1 MTTWLNLMTR
11 PLARTPV
18 SATRGRLIGYAKAMR
33 TLPATVA
40 VLVCALSISA
50 SADPTERSAGTLAL
64 RAQMLRLAE
73 VDWKLR
79 VAAGELCP
87 RKVSGIGVWLD
98 HSSAYPI
105 SEADNLFRT
114 LRLGKLPQVA
124 AVAASSPAA
133 LAGIRTGDEIATIGG
148 LSMADELANSP
159 DPALFAEQVM
169 DLLSSFSSARP
180 ITLVL
185 RRGKATL
192 GKTVNPVSICAGRTI
207 LDTGQSL
214 EAHTDDKDLAIT
226 TALVE
231 FTANDDELAFILGH
245 ELAHVIL
252 RGETAEPVG
261 DSLAAERH
269 ADVLGSSI
277 AHCAGYDMRRAPEFW
292 RRFDEQ
298 DSSRRSR
305 LATHPSPTQ
314 REQRLAKALESFSCP
329 LSLASA
335 VRH

>member
-1 MTTWLNLMTR
+1 MTAWLRFLTKA
-11 PLARTPV
+11 LARAPAA
-18 SATRGRLIGYAKAMR
+18 ATRGSLMGYAKAMR
-33 TLPATVA
+33 TLPAIVA
-40 VLVCALSISA
+40 ILICALSISA

-73 VDWKLR
+73 VDWRLR
-79 VAAGELCP
+79 VAASELCP
-87 RKVSGIGVWLD
+87 RKASGIGVWLD
-98 HSSAYPI
+98 HSSAYPT
-105 SEADNLFRT
+105 SDADSLFRT

-133 LAGIRTGDEIATIGG
+133 LAGIRVGDEIETIGG
-148 LSMADELANSP
+148 LSMADELARSP
-159 DPALFAEQVM
+159 DPALIAEQVM
-169 DLLSSFSSARP
+169 DLLSSFSSDRA
-180 ITLVL
+180 ISLVL

-192 GKTVNPVSICAGRTI
+192 GKTVKPVSICAGRTI

-214 EAHTDDKDLAIT
+214 DAHTDDKDLAIT

-252 RGETAEPVG
+252 RGETAEPVD
-261 DSLAAERH
+261 DSFAVERH
-269 ADVLGSSI
+269 ADALGSSI

-298 DSSRRSR
+298 DSFSRSR
-305 LATHPSPTQ
+305 MATHPSPTQ
-314 REQRLAKALESFSCP
+314 REQRLARALEGLSCP
-329 LSLASA
+329 LNLASA
-335 VRH
+335 ARD